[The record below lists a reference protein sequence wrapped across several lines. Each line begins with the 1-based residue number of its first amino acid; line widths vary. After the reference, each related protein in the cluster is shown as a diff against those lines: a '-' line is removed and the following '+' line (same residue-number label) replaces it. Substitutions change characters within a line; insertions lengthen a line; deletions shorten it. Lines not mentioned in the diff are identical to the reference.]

1 MTVFDL
7 KRTLTFAQYLVR
19 CRGVRRGLG
28 PIITVR
34 CQMDKI
40 KYAAYGSN
48 LHPIRLSDRIPSAKL
63 LGKGILKGKALLFH
77 KRSKDGS
84 GKCNIVDD
92 AKQQVY
98 VAVYAIDES
107 EKSALDNAEGVGY
120 GYRTEEVKVVGFG
133 KCFTYI
139 AEDSHIDDS
148 LKPYTWYKE
157 LVLVGCEKL
166 EIPMTYIDRIRGID
180 ADEDFE
186 KQRQAKNMELVARA
200 KKNT

>member
-1 MTVFDL
+1 ME
-7 KRTLTFAQYLVR
+7 
-19 CRGVRRGLG
+19 
-28 PIITVR
+28 
-34 CQMDKI
+34 KI
-40 KYAAYGSN
+40 KYAAYGFN
-48 LHPIRLSDRIPSAKL
+48 LHPIRLLDRVPSAKL
-63 LGKGILKGKALLFH
+63 LGKGILEGKALRFH

-92 AKQQVY
+92 DKQQVY
-98 VAVYAIDES
+98 VAVYELNES
-107 EKSALDNAEGVGY
+107 EKPALDNAEGVGY
-120 GYRTEEVKVVGFG
+120 GYRAEEVKAVGFG

-157 LVLVGCEKL
+157 MILVGCEKL
-166 EIPMTYIDRIRGID
+166 EIPMSYIDRIRCVD

-200 KKNT
+200 KIST